1 MKCRSTIAA
10 VLADIY
16 NGNTI
21 CRWQSNVNKLS

>member
-1 MKCRSTIAA
+1 MKCRSTIAT

-21 CRWQSNVNKLS
+21 CGWQSNANSLF